1 MTALVA
7 AAIAA
12 AGAACV
18 GYLMGRRFVVG
29 SIRQLA
35 GRVGGD
41 EESAADGGPRTLAA
55 VERTLTASRSNVE
68 RLHLELTQL
77 RRSLDE
83 LPFGVVVAG
92 QDGHSLLR
100 NRAADTLLGQR
111 HTDVLVV
118 RAVDDHL
125 RTAMAGDHR
134 REVVDVFGPPKRSV
148 VVRSTPV
155 LPEDASAGAGTVG
168 LVTVEDVSDR
178 VRLEAMRTDFVANI
192 SHELRTP
199 VGAIALLAETLQGER
214 DPETIDRLAGKLER
228 EARRVSNMIDDLL
241 QLSRIEVE
249 GARRDR
255 VPVDA
260 IIGEAVARVQ
270 AAAEQRGIGIERVR
284 SGNGSMIAGDRQQLV
299 SALSNLADNAVKYS
313 ESGGRVTVSEARD
326 GDEIVLVVADDGMG
340 IPDRDLDRVFERFYR
355 VDRARS
361 RATGGTGLGLAIVRH
376 VADNHGGSITVSSR
390 EGVGSTFTLRLP
402 AWDHSGRSTVVRAG
416 VDQAATSGAGA
427 DLEATS

>member
-1 MTALVA
+1 MTTLVA
-7 AAIAA
+7 AVIAAAAA
-12 AGAACV
+12 AGAGV
-18 GYLMGRRFVVG
+18 LVGRRSVVG

-35 GRVGGD
+35 GRVGG
-41 EESAADGGPRTLAA
+41 EEDSAADGGPRTLAA
-55 VERTLTASRSNVE
+55 VERTLTASRGNVD

-92 QDGHSLLR
+92 QDGRSLLR

-125 RTAMAGDHR
+125 RTAMAGDRR

-155 LPEDASAGAGTVG
+155 LPEDTSAGASAVG

-228 EARRVSNMIDDLL
+228 EARRVSDMIDDLL

-260 IIGEAVARVQ
+260 IVGEAMGRVQ
-270 AAAEQRGIGIERVR
+270 AAAEQREISIERVR
-284 SGNGSMIAGDRQQLV
+284 TGNGSTIAGDRQQLV
-299 SALSNLADNAVKYS
+299 SALSNLVDNAVKYS
-313 ESGGRVTVSEARD
+313 ENGGRVTVSEGRE
-326 GDEIVLVVADDGMG
+326 GDEIVLVVGDDGMG

-402 AWDHSGRSTVVRAG
+402 AWDHANRSIVVRAG
-416 VDQAATSGAGA
+416 A
-427 DLEATS
+427 DREAMP

>member
-1 MTALVA
+1 MTAMAA

-12 AGAACV
+12 AVAACAGFLV
-18 GYLMGRRFVVG
+18 GRRSVVG

-35 GRVGGD
+35 GRVGG
-41 EESAADGGPRTLAA
+41 EEDSAADGGPRTLAA
-55 VERTLTASRSNVE
+55 VERTLTASRGNVD

-92 QDGHSLLR
+92 QDGRSLLR

-125 RTAMAGDHR
+125 RTAMAGDRR

-155 LPEDASAGAGTVG
+155 LPEDASAGAGAVG

-228 EARRVSNMIDDLL
+228 EARRVSDMIDDLL

-260 IIGEAVARVQ
+260 IMGEAVDRVQ
-270 AAAEQRGIGIERVR
+270 AAAEQRGISIERVGT
-284 SGNGSMIAGDRQQLV
+284 GNGSTIAGDRQQLV
-299 SALSNLADNAVKYS
+299 SALSNLVDNAVKYS
-313 ESGGRVTVSEARD
+313 ENGGRVTVSEGRE
-326 GDEIVLVVADDGMG
+326 GDEIVLVVADEGMG

-402 AWDHSGRSTVVRAG
+402 AWDHANRSIVVRAG
-416 VDQAATSGAGA
+416 A
-427 DLEATS
+427 DREAMP